1 MAQPGFFDLD
11 NRYESISQLGDP
23 LETLDRS
30 IPWETFRPVLKKA
43 LRKFKKSNAGR
54 KPYDP
59 VFMFKILVLQ
69 SLYNLSDDQTEFQI
83 KDRLSFMR
91 FLGLDFEDTVPDA
104 KTLWLFRDTLANK
117 GAIDKL
123 FKKFNRT
130 LDREG
135 LYARQGQLIDASIVP
150 VPTQRNTREENACI
164 KQGEVPEDWQEQPHK
179 LRQKDS
185 DARWVKKNGQSH
197 YGYKNHVNAD
207 RKHKLIRVYD
217 VTDASV
223 HDSQMFERILDP
235 DNTGKQV
242 WADSAY
248 RSEEIDQALKKRN
261 LKNEIKYKG
270 YRGMPLSQAKQR
282 VNRKRSS
289 IRAPVEHIFGFQ
301 KNSLGGKFIRTIGI
315 IRARARIGLMNLAYN
330 IKRYVYLTK
339 NKPAISTA

>member
-11 NRYESISQLGDP
+11 NRYESISKLGDP
-23 LETLDRS
+23 LEVLDRA
-30 IPWETFRPVLKKA
+30 IPWETFRPVLNKV

-123 FKKFNRT
+123 FRKFNRY

-135 LYARQGQLIDASIVP
+135 LYARQGQLIDASLVP
-150 VPTQRNTREENACI
+150 VPVQRNTREENSCI
-164 KQGEVPEDWQEQPHK
+164 KKGEVPEDWQEQPHK
-179 LRQKDS
+179 LRQKDT
-185 DARWVKKNGQSH
+185 DARWMKKNGQSH

-207 RKHKLIRVYD
+207 RRHKLIRAFE
-217 VTDASV
+217 VTTASV
-223 HDSQMFERILDP
+223 HDSQVFEQIIDP
-235 DNTGKQV
+235 ANTGKQV

-248 RSEEIDQALKKRN
+248 RSETIDQTLKQRGF
-261 LKNEIKYKG
+261 KNEIKHKG
-270 YRGMPLSQAKQR
+270 YRNAPLTEAKQR
-282 VNRKRSS
+282 INKKRSS

-301 KNSLGGKFIRTIGI
+301 ENSLGGKFIRTVGR
-315 IRARARIGLMNLAYN
+315 IRARAKIGLMNLAYN
-330 IKRYVYLTK
+330 MKRYVYLTK
-339 NKPAISTA
+339 SKPAHSTA